1 MFMCGIYKIENLIN
15 GKVYIGQSV
24 DIQYR
29 FNNHKSESFNPK
41 SNAYDTAIHRAI
53 RKYGVDNFSF
63 DIIEECDQD
72 KLRER
77 EIYWIDYYQSFGC
90 GYNLTSGGEGVQTIN
105 IKQTQ
110 KLWDKGFSVK
120 EIAQNLNCQQHTV
133 IRILESYDKYNNQE
147 SYRRGRE
154 NARNKMNKPIMQYD
168 LYGTFIQKYTS
179 ITEASISTNIKR
191 SNISAALIGKQ
202 LSAGGY
208 QWAYE
213 RSESPRI
220 YDPKSFNDKK
230 PVLQFDLYGNF
241 IAEYSSVTEAAK
253 TVGLKCINSITRCCN
268 DKQYTSGGY
277 CWKWKFEN

>member
-1 MFMCGIYKIENLIN
+1 MCGIYKIENLIN

-41 SNAYDTAIHRAI
+41 SNAYNTAIHRAI

-77 EIYWIDYYQSFGC
+77 EIYWIDYYKSFGR
-90 GYNLTSGGEGVQTIN
+90 GYNLTSGGEGVPTIN

-110 KLWDKGFSVK
+110 KLWDDGLSVK

-133 IRILESYDKYNNQE
+133 IHILESYEKYSNQE
-147 SYRRGRE
+147 SYKRGRE
-154 NARNKMNKPIMQYD
+154 NARKKLHKPIVQYD
-168 LYGTFIQKYTS
+168 LHGNFIQKYKS
-179 ITEASISTNIKR
+179 VTEASMLTNIKR
-191 SNISAALIGKQ
+191 NNISAVLIGKQ

-213 RSESPRI
+213 GNNPPKI

-230 PVLQFDLYGNF
+230 PVLQFDLDGNF
-241 IAEYSSVTEAAK
+241 IAECESLNDAAK
-253 TVGLKCINSITRCCN
+253 AVGLKNVQSITRCCN
-268 DKQYTSGGY
+268 NKQYTAAGY
-277 CWKWKFEN
+277 YWRWKNE